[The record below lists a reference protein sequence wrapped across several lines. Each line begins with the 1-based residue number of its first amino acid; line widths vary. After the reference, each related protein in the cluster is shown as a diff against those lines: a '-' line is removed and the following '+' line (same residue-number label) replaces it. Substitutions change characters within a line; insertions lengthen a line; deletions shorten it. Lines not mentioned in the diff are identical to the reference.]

1 MQALREHFTS
11 PEGVHVDTETGDK
24 TYTADLIEPSQW
36 KHIKS
41 EMFHGFDF
49 DVTMLRIAAMNMM
62 LHEIDTPD
70 INYQDTLS
78 TNFTDRKET
87 KRWAADAFDLILA
100 NPPFKGVAR

>member
-1 MQALREHFTS
+1 M
-11 PEGVHVDTETGDK
+11 
-24 TYTADLIEPSQW
+24 TYTGDLIEPRQW

-87 KRWAADAFDLILA
+87 RRWASDAFDLIWPIHRL
-100 NPPFKGVAR
+100 KARWTKRMSTRR